1 MNYLDLFNNITDFAR
16 KSNDIKA
23 MILFGSRCRSE
34 NVADEWSDYDLMFFV
49 DNPDSFIYKDEWLEE
64 IGNVKISFVQSI
76 VPQNLERRIIFE
88 DGTDVD
94 FIFYDVKDSRKIL
107 ENETI
112 LLWFSRGFNIL
123 VDKCNCEKLIK
134 ENKNLVVPNTLF
146 TESDFNNLVQKFWFE
161 CIWAVKKLNRGELWA
176 SKFCIDSYLKNLI
189 KTLLEQEAKIIFG
202 VDCWHDGKFF
212 DRWAFSIE
220 GESLQN
226 LPQSFGGYD
235 KGSLCKALENT
246 MDIFSKIAK
255 NVYEK
260 MKYPYLEDVEN
271 FARNQIELL
280 LRKA

>member
-64 IGNVKISFVQSI
+64 IGNVKISFVQPI

-134 ENKNLVVPNTLF
+134 EKTSLV
-146 TESDFNNLVQKFWFE
+146 
-161 CIWAVKKLNRGELWA
+161 
-176 SKFCIDSYLKNLI
+176 
-189 KTLLEQEAKIIFG
+189 
-202 VDCWHDGKFF
+202 
-212 DRWAFSIE
+212 IE
-220 GESLQN
+220 KQMI
-226 LPQSFGGYD
+226 
-235 KGSLCKALENT
+235 ENT
-246 MDIFSKIAK
+246 TKAKNSKIENKVDALMNRAFVNRQTAEDK
-255 NVYEK
+255 IANIDRRIKKIEDEIKLEK
-260 MKYPYLEDVEN
+260 QYNAYIGDN
-271 FARNQIELL
+271 
-280 LRKA
+280 

>member
-1 MNYLDLFNNITDFAR
+1 MNYLDLFNNIVDFAR
-16 KSNDIKA
+16 KTVDVKA
-23 MILFGSRCRSE
+23 LILFGSRCRSE
-34 NVADEWSDYDLMFFV
+34 NAADEWSDYDLMFFV
-49 DNPDSFIYKDEWLEE
+49 DNPEDYIYKNEWLEN
-64 IGNVKISFVQSI
+64 IGNVKISFVEPI

-112 LLWFSRGFNIL
+112 ILWFSRGFNIL

-134 ENKNLVVPNTLF
+134 ENKDLVVPNKIF
-146 TESDFNNLVQKFWFE
+146 DERDFNNLVQKFWFQ

-176 SKFCIDSYLKNLI
+176 SKFCIDSYLKNLL
-189 KTLLEQEAKIIFG
+189 KSLLEQEAKIIFG

-226 LPQSFGGYD
+226 LDKSFGGYD
-235 KGSLCKALENT
+235 RGSLCKALEIT
-246 MDIFSKIAK
+246 MEIFSKIAK
-255 NVYEK
+255 NIYAK
-260 MKYPYLEDVEN
+260 MNYSYPIDVEE
-271 FARNQIELL
+271 FARNRIELL
-280 LRKA
+280 LR